1 MYNYNWHGMAFN
13 QWMIMT
19 LLIKLTS
26 FFLVDL
32 VTRTWNKKNRNK
44 NQKLMVAITTMKG
57 TNKSRF
63 TITSNQA
70 FFTTDV
76 FNPIASRL
84 GVQLTSKQIQH
95 MFRLLRC
102 IHHRGVTGSRLATLI
117 QCPYRIVHNHFV
129 LLTTGKKPRLIF
141 FFLYREATTQW

>member
-1 MYNYNWHGMAFN
+1 
-13 QWMIMT
+13 
-19 LLIKLTS
+19 
-26 FFLVDL
+26 
-32 VTRTWNKKNRNK
+32 
-44 NQKLMVAITTMKG
+44 MVAITTMKG

-141 FFLYREATTQW
+141 FFCTVRPPRNGKPLETSARTGPATLRLAPPGRRDLLARKQKF